1 MVLIHW
7 KEELKCVMIKFGEK
21 SAETIL
27 MAITIVTV
35 VTSVNNLA
43 INHQVSN
50 NTDNNNNDY
59 SYNCYISGSLLYSR
73 SYFGNGEGPVV
84 IINPLCYGSE
94 SSILDCYQ
102 ISVVDDMTEINCGTN
117 EIEGLVCQSL

>member
-94 SSILDCYQ
+94 SSILNCYQ
-102 ISVVDDMTEINCGTN
+102 RAVDYNCGTN
-117 EIEGLVCQSL
+117 EIDGLICQSL